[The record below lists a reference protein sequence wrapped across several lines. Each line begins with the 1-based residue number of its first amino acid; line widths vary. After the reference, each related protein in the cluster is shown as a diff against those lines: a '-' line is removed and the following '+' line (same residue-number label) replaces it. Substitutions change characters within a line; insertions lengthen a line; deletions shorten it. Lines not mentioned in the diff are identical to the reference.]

1 MHSSRGDL
9 ADTYTY
15 AAGPE
20 CVTQKSDIY
29 TMSVDLGTR
38 RRLSFERQREN
49 DEMTIRNDGRI
60 VDDNQGVR
68 VV

>member
-29 TMSVDLGTR
+29 TMSVDLGTY

-49 DEMTIRNDGRI
+49 DEMTK
-60 VDDNQGVR
+60 
-68 VV
+68 